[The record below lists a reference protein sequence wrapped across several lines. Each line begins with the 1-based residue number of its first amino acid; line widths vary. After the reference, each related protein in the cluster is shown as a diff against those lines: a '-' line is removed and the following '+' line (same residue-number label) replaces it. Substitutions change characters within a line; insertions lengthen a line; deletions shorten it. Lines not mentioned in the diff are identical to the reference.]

1 MKFSWFNWHRRMGV
15 ITCFGILL
23 WGISG
28 ISHPIMSHF
37 QPRPASFMPPQQT
50 MHLEESVFPDS
61 LLTMQKI
68 SRFLRLNAISLE
80 GTPYFRVAEFA
91 DKPARYFNASTAA
104 ELPDGDRQYAKM
116 LASHYTGLPLARI
129 TSTRFITAFN
139 DDYHA
144 VNQLLPVW
152 RVEFAGDQHVRAF
165 IDTDQARL
173 SALVDDTRM
182 TLTKVFRFGHN
193 WSFLDGFPRLQVS
206 IMAVTVATALFS
218 ACSGLYLYVS
228 RRRHAKSRFARKPVH
243 RWHRRMGLVVAISTL
258 MFAGSGLLHLI
269 VSYMQATHRITIT
282 YPTTLTSQLSADSWH
297 LVMHTPLNKLDL
309 TSFNGTPYWLSQG
322 LGSNARGSNALES
335 NPLAQKAQVAA
346 LAQEEHHHGAHKA
359 ATETPSGVT
368 LVNAANADA
377 GQADIMALAGEQ
389 AAAYASQPVSDITD
403 TSLVTQFGGEYGFLF
418 KRLPVVR
425 VQFKGEGNPR
435 YFIEPS
441 TGALA
446 AKVTDG
452 DALEGWIFA
461 YVHKWNFADGNK
473 DLRDIVVAL
482 FALGNVIV
490 ALMGLYLFTRKKKYL

>member
-1 MKFSWFNWHRRMGV
+1 MTTTMKFSWFNWHRRLGI
-15 ITCFGILL
+15 ITCCGILL

-37 QPRPASFMPPQQT
+37 QPRPASFMPPQQA
-50 MHLEESVFPDS
+50 MHLEESIFPDS

-68 SRFLRLNAISLE
+68 HRFLRLNVISLE

-91 DKPARYFNASTAA
+91 DKPARYFNALTAA
-104 ELPDGDRQYAKM
+104 ELPEGDRLYAKM
-116 LASHYTGLPLARI
+116 LASHYTGLPMASI
-129 TSTRFITAFN
+129 SSTQFITAFS

-152 RVEFAGDQHVRAF
+152 RVEFAGDQHLRTF

-193 WSFLDGFPRLQVS
+193 WSFLDGFPCLQVS
-206 IMAVTVATALFS
+206 VMAVTIAVALFS

-228 RRRHAKSRFARKPVH
+228 RRRHAKSRFAGKPVH

-258 MFAGSGLLHLI
+258 MFASSGLLHLI
-269 VSYMQATHRITIT
+269 VSYTQAMHKETTA
-282 YPTTLTSQLSADSWH
+282 YPTTLTSQLSAESWH
-297 LVMHTPLNKLDL
+297 LVMHTALNKLDL
-309 TSFNGTPYWLSQG
+309 TSFNGTPYWLSQ
-322 LGSNARGSNALES
+322 
-335 NPLAQKAQVAA
+335 AQGRKAQVAA
-346 LAQEEHHHGAHKA
+346 LAQEEHHHGAHQA
-359 ATETPSGVT
+359 ATETPSGVM
-368 LVNAANADA
+368 LVNASNADT
-377 GQADIMALAGEQ
+377 GQADMMVLAGEQ
-389 AAAYASQPVSDITD
+389 AASYANLPASDIIG

-435 YFIEPS
+435 YFIETS
-441 TGALA
+441 TGVLA

-473 DLRDIVVAL
+473 TLRDIAVAM